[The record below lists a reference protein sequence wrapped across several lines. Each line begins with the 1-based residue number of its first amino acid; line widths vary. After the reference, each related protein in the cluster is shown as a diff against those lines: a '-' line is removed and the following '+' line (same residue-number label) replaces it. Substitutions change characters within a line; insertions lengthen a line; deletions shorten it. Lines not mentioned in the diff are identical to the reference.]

1 MYALLHW
8 VSPVLQQATMD
19 PRLCQRLLDTHG
31 QVWVSLFRGHCFFPG
46 SWWAQG
52 FVCALQ
58 EFVSPVLCQ
67 FWWHSGGVNGDL
79 LQENLCHAQ
88 VCCTQSP
95 CPCSRPLLTRTSAGD
110 SNTLKYSSGSV
121 CGVSGS
127 WCAQGLFE
135 PSECLW
141 QVWCLIL
148 NVISPLLLSCWVS
161 PLLLDVGYPFVLGS
175 NILVYCYQTLRKWSK
190 AFFSSEAWEV
200 LPLDPGSL
208 DCEREIKILK
218 PKWILPFK

>member
-1 MYALLHW
+1 MFLQSVGLLLGGSVVRWMVTSSRRAYAPGCVIQIAVPGYLPL
-8 VSPVLQQATMD
+8 PPATAD
-19 PRLCQRLLDTHG
+19 LYLRRRLIR
-31 QVWVSLFRGHCFFPG
+31 R
-46 SWWAQG
+46 
-52 FVCALQ
+52 
-58 EFVSPVLCQ
+58 
-67 FWWHSGGVNGDL
+67 
-79 LQENLCHAQ
+79 
-88 VCCTQSP
+88 
-95 CPCSRPLLTRTSAGD
+95 
-110 SNTLKYSSGSV
+110 SGSV
-121 CGVSGS
+121 SVGSQGLGVH
-127 WCAQGLFE
+127 QVLFE
-135 PSECLW
+135 PSKHLW